1 VGTNGVEQWV
11 WTSMDAWTDD
21 ASKIGIPCV
30 RRANTWQ
37 CYVDN
42 LFVASGHTGG
52 TAPDLRTGSFPRG
65 NIEFFTASYSTAS
78 AKGIPG
84 ADGSVYDFGDSNGSQ
99 TEGDTYCS
107 LQVHDYLGGKT
118 VFVVDE
124 LGGHKSDGTARPGTP
139 GVGIG
144 NCPAATSKHKDWTF
158 IHNAAQFSTRDL
170 YVFVRPAVGGLV
182 FTLQPQRARA
192 LLHEPLTLT
201 AYAPNA
207 ARYQWRKD
215 GVPIPN
221 ATGRE
226 LVISGKV
233 ESHGTYDVV
242 AFIDNANYTVSQPAY
257 AAVYQTGSVLYVR

>member
-1 VGTNGVEQWV
+1 MGTNGVEQWV
-11 WTSMDAWTDD
+11 WASMDAWTDD

-124 LGGHKSDGTARPGTP
+124 LGGHLSSGTAKPGTP

-170 YVFVRPAVGGLV
+170 YVFVRTTADRRTRRATSGGG
-182 FTLQPQRARA
+182 
-192 LLHEPLTLT
+192 T
-201 AYAPNA
+201 AC
-207 ARYQWRKD
+207 
-215 GVPIPN
+215 
-221 ATGRE
+221 
-226 LVISGKV
+226 
-233 ESHGTYDVV
+233 
-242 AFIDNANYTVSQPAY
+242 
-257 AAVYQTGSVLYVR
+257 